1 MSASS
6 YWPRKTINDP
16 TTCFIRRWR
25 IHFNQHGTP
34 TKNERPFGPKAGGGV
49 INLHHYLTVSAILFS
64 IGLVGIFTRKN
75 ILMILLS
82 IELILNAAN
91 LSFVSFSSFLGDLA
105 GQVVVFFT
113 MIVSA
118 VEVTVGLVIVVLLFR
133 KKETTHIDE
142 LNTLKW

>member
-1 MSASS
+1 M
-6 YWPRKTINDP
+6 I
-16 TTCFIRRWR
+16 
-25 IHFNQHGTP
+25 G
-34 TKNERPFGPKAGGGV
+34 
-49 INLHHYLTVSAILFS
+49 LHHYLTLSAILFS

-91 LSFVSFSSFLGDLA
+91 LSFVSFSSFLGDLS

-118 VEVTVGLVIVVLLFR
+118 AEVTVGLAIVVLLFR
-133 KKETTHIDE
+133 KKDTTNVDE